1 MKKLLTVLF
10 VAVGILLAY
19 PVISQTNAKLGYID
33 SNELLD
39 AMPEKDSIQQ
49 TLIQYGKALED
60 QLQAMYLE
68 YQTKLNDYQVN
79 AASMSDIIRQTKEL
93 ADMENRIQE
102 FQQQA
107 DTDLQNKQMEL
118 LDPVL
123 KKVRQAIQDVA
134 RENGYSAVISHRSGE
149 TEDTIIADFAVAMG
163 MGQIKTGSASRTDR
177 ICKYNQLLRIEEM
190 LGEKA
195 QFPDKNILGHN

>member
-79 AASMSDIIRQTKEL
+79 AASMSDIIRQTKEKEL

-134 RENGYSAVISHRSGE
+134 RENGYTYIFDAGVG
-149 TEDTIIADFAVAMG
+149 T
-163 MGQIKTGSASRTDR
+163 
-177 ICKYNQLLRIEEM
+177 LLYY
-190 LGEKA
+190 EKG
-195 QFPDKNILGHN
+195 DNILPLVKVKLGI

>member
-1 MKKLLTVLF
+1 MKKLLTILF
-10 VAVGILLAY
+10 VAAGILLAY

-79 AASMSDIIRQTKEL
+79 AASMSDIIRQTKEKEL
-93 ADMENRIQE
+93 ADMEARIQE

-134 RENGYSAVISHRSGE
+134 RENGYTYIFDAGAG
-149 TEDTIIADFAVAMG
+149 T
-163 MGQIKTGSASRTDR
+163 
-177 ICKYNQLLRIEEM
+177 LLFY
-190 LGEKA
+190 EKG
-195 QFPDKNILGHN
+195 DNILPLVKVKLGL

>member
-1 MKKLLTVLF
+1 MKKLLTVLL
-10 VAVGILLAY
+10 VAVGILMAY

-79 AASMSDIIRQTKEL
+79 AASMSDIIRQTKEKEL

-134 RENGYSAVISHRSGE
+134 RENNYTYIFDAGVG
-149 TEDTIIADFAVAMG
+149 T
-163 MGQIKTGSASRTDR
+163 
-177 ICKYNQLLRIEEM
+177 LLYF
-190 LGEKA
+190 EKG
-195 QFPDKNILGHN
+195 DNILPLVKVKLGL

>member
-10 VAVGILLAY
+10 VAVGILMTY

-79 AASMSDIIRQTKEL
+79 AASMSDIIRQTKEKEL
-93 ADMENRIQE
+93 ADMEGRIQE

-134 RENGYSAVISHRSGE
+134 RENGYTYIFDAGVG
-149 TEDTIIADFAVAMG
+149 T
-163 MGQIKTGSASRTDR
+163 
-177 ICKYNQLLRIEEM
+177 LLYF
-190 LGEKA
+190 EKG
-195 QFPDKNILGHN
+195 DNILPLVKVKLGL

>member
-79 AASMSDIIRQTKEL
+79 AASMSDIIRQTKEKEL
-93 ADMENRIQE
+93 ADMEARIQE

-134 RENGYSAVISHRSGE
+134 RENSYTYIFDAGAG
-149 TEDTIIADFAVAMG
+149 T
-163 MGQIKTGSASRTDR
+163 
-177 ICKYNQLLRIEEM
+177 LLFY
-190 LGEKA
+190 EKG
-195 QFPDKNILGHN
+195 DNILPLVKVKLGL